1 MDIKILDTVGSIV
14 TQNIGAAKILDRYG
28 IDFCCGGSKTLV
40 DACQEKNIRIDDL
53 LEELTSM
60 KQNNNELSPNFDAM
74 KLDDLTHYIE
84 NFHHKYTSE
93 SILFINA
100 HMNKLILAH
109 GINHPDLEHIKMI
122 FDDIS
127 DHLTIHMKREELM
140 LFPYIQKIVRV
151 GKDAVGRSVFGEV
164 EKPISGLMDDHEV
177 EGERFRRL
185 QNLTNYYTVPPD
197 GCNTFKATYAAMKEL
212 ETDLHIH
219 IHLENNIL
227 FPKALA
233 LEKEYK
239 SN

>member
-1 MDIKILDTVGSIV
+1 MDIKTSDSVGSIV
-14 TQNIGAAKILDRYG
+14 TQNINTAKVLDRYG
-28 IDFCCGGSKTLV
+28 IDFCCRGSKTLAE
-40 DACQEKNIRIDDL
+40 ACQEKNIRIDNL
-53 LEELTSM
+53 LEELTSIRR
-60 KQNNNELSPNFDAM
+60 NENEPSPDFDAM
-74 KLDDLTHYIE
+74 RLDDLTHYIE

-93 SILFINA
+93 SILSIKTQL
-100 HMNKLILAH
+100 NKLILVH
-109 GINHPDLEHIKMI
+109 GTNHPDLELIKVL

-151 GKDAVGRSVFGEV
+151 GKDAVGRAVFGTV
-164 EKPISGLMDDHEV
+164 EKPISALMDDHEV

-185 QNLTNYYTVPPD
+185 QDLTQGYTVPPD
-197 GCNTFKATYAAMKEL
+197 GCNTFKATYVAMKEL

-233 LEKEYK
+233 LENDYR

>member
-1 MDIKILDTVGSIV
+1 MDIKIFDTVGSV
-14 TQNIGAAKILDRYG
+14 VALNINAAKILDRYG
-28 IDFCCGGSKTLV
+28 IDFCCRGNKTLAE
-40 DACQEKNIRIDDL
+40 ACQEKNIRIDDL
-53 LEELTSM
+53 VEELTNL
-60 KQNNNELSPNFDAM
+60 KRNDNEPSPDFNAMRLDYLS
-74 KLDDLTHYIE
+74 HYIK

-93 SILFINA
+93 SILFIKTQIS
-100 HMNKLILAH
+100 KLILVH
-109 GINHPDLEHIKMI
+109 GKTHPDLELIKML

-127 DHLTIHMKREELM
+127 DHLTVHMKREELM

-151 GKDAVGRSVFGEV
+151 GKDAVGRAVFGAV
-164 EKPISGLMDDHEV
+164 EKPISALMDDHEV

-185 QNLTNYYTVPPD
+185 QNLTSHYTAPPD
-197 GCNTFKATYAAMKEL
+197 ACNTFKATYAAMKEL

-233 LEKEYK
+233 LENEYR

>member
-1 MDIKILDTVGSIV
+1 MDIKISDSVGRIV

-28 IDFCCGGSKTLV
+28 IDFCCRGSKSLV
-40 DACQEKNIRIDDL
+40 EACQEKNIKVDDL
-53 LEELTSM
+53 LAELTSI
-60 KQNNNELSPNFDAM
+60 KQNDKEPSPDFDAM
-74 KLDDLTHYIE
+74 RLDDLTHYIK

-93 SILFINA
+93 SILFIKT
-100 HMNKLILAH
+100 HMSKLILVH
-109 GINHPDLEHIKMI
+109 GNNHPDLDLIKMLI
-122 FDDIS
+122 DDIS
-127 DHLTIHMKREELM
+127 DHLTVHMMREELM

-151 GKDAVGRSVFGEV
+151 GKDAAGRAVFGPV
-164 EKPISGLMDDHEV
+164 EKPISALMDDHEV

-185 QNLTNYYTVPPD
+185 QDLTNHYTAPPD
-197 GCNTFKATYAAMKEL
+197 ACNTFKATYAAMKEL

-233 LEKEYK
+233 LEKEYN